1 MNLNCYN
8 TDCSWRS
15 NETSNP
21 AHCDCIACQHRTVQD
36 FTVIATDRTEPLDV
50 APIRHAHWFGVG
62 SLSCR
67 CSGCGCKNDRETAYC
82 PNCGAKMQPVGNSD
96 MLNTP
101 QTHTDAIENARARLN
116 KEEPNMYTK
125 KFSSILD
132 VISHEIKDETVARWV
147 SRYAMESEENTR
159 EVAEGLGYIN
169 DD

>member
-1 MNLNCYN
+1 MNLNFYS
-8 TDCSWRS
+8 TDCPWRS

-21 AHCDCIACQHRTVQD
+21 THCGCIACQHRTVQD

-67 CSGCGCKNDRETAYC
+67 CSECGCKNDRETAYC
-82 PNCGAKMQPVGNSD
+82 PNCGAKMQPIGNPD

-101 QTHTDAIENARARLN
+101 QTHADAIKNARVQSN
-116 KEEPNMYTK
+116 KEETHMYIK

-132 VISHEIKDETVARWV
+132 VISHELSDEDLIRWV
-147 SRYAMESEENTR
+147 SQRAMESEANSR
-159 EVAEGLGYIN
+159 EVAEMFGYECE
-169 DD
+169 